1 MQKILKLYLLEEE
14 IALMIDALKAEKD
27 KAAQNNDISRC
38 CDIWRVVEKIE
49 SAEKFA

>member
-1 MQKILKLYLLEEE
+1 MQKNLKLRLSEKE
-14 IALMIDALKAEKD
+14 IALMIETLKAEHD
-27 KAAQNNDISRC
+27 KAARNNNISRC